1 MCPQLD
7 VACGRKKFVLSLYQF
22 NFNDY
27 LLNLSFSVTIIR
39 YYLLTSFE
47 HLASTEKPG
56 MLKLKVRC
64 IINFN
69 RGPGSAVGQK
79 EKNIVKQQKRSAG
92 EYSQAKRC
100 TGEVCLACLFFSA
113 FNLAIFFRLFPPP
126 RSLVP
131 GYINFCLATETLT
144 IKQYVRDLQI
154 HG

>member
-7 VACGRKKFVLSLYQF
+7 VPCGRKRFVLSLCQF

-27 LLNLSFSVTIIR
+27 LLNPSFSVATMR
-39 YYLLTSFE
+39 YYLLTSFD
-47 HLASTEKPG
+47 HLTSTEKPG

-64 IINFN
+64 IISFS
-69 RGPGSAVGQK
+69 RGPGSAVGK
-79 EKNIVKQQKRSAG
+79 KQCETAKKIGGRIQP
-92 EYSQAKRC
+92 SQAVYWGGLPR
-100 TGEVCLACLFFSA
+100 LPFFPA
-113 FNLAIFFRLFPPP
+113 FNLSIFFRLFPPP

-131 GYINFCLATETLT
+131 GYINFCLATEILT